1 MTPRPLA
8 ALTILVATWLVP
20 LEAGSQ
26 TPRFPTQQPAPVAAR
41 VALLEQR
48 MYGLEQKL
56 KAFEKTSPKERSDGS
71 YELTMNGARVLITKD
86 GSVTVSPKAPPTPA
100 VASPPRAAFD
110 DDCQPPYTIDSNG
123 FRVPRPECAP
133 AAKGPCDP
141 PFSVDKGGNRR
152 VKKECN

>member
-1 MTPRPLA
+1 MTPRPLP
-8 ALTILVATWLVP
+8 ALSILVATFIVP

-26 TPRFPTQQPAPVAAR
+26 TPNFPAKQPVPVAAR

-56 KAFEKTSPKERSDGS
+56 KAFEKTAPKERSDGS

-86 GSVTVSPKAPPTPA
+86 GSVTVSPKSAT
-100 VASPPRAAFD
+100 ASPPRAAFD
-110 DDCQPPYTIDSNG
+110 DTCDPPYSVDANG
-123 FRVPRPECAP
+123 IRVPKAECAP

-141 PFSVDKGGNRR
+141 PFSVDRDGNRR